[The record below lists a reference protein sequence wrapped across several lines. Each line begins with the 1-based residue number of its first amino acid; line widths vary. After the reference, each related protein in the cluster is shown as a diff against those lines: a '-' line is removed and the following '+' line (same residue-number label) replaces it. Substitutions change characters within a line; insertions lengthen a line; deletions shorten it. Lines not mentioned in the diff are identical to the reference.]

1 MCKNQQAVLNDEQLQ
16 ELQQVDN
23 FLCKSAEK
31 LRRLI
36 KENSVSLPTSAVKE
50 GKKFMQPA
58 LLISSGRKVGGSITP
73 NNNHTCECQYNNG
86 TNRVSF
92 QDLTNTNNFM
102 STTNEKPKVEI

>member
-1 MCKNQQAVLNDEQLQ
+1 
-16 ELQQVDN
+16 VDN

-36 KENSVSLPTSAVKE
+36 KENSVSMPASAIKE

-73 NNNHTCECQYNNG
+73 NTNNHTCDCQYNNG

-102 STTNEKPKVEI
+102 SSTTSEKPKVEI

>member
-1 MCKNQQAVLNDEQLQ
+1 
-16 ELQQVDN
+16 VDN

-36 KENSVSLPTSAVKE
+36 KENSVSMPTSAIKE

-58 LLISSGRKVGGSITP
+58 LLISSGRKVGRSITP
-73 NNNHTCECQYNNG
+73 NPHTCECQYNNG
-86 TNRVSF
+86 TNRVNF

-102 STTNEKPKVEI
+102 SSTTSEKPKVEI